1 MRITYR
7 ERLPMKVLILLGT
20 VAAALLFTEAVLR
33 FGFGFGNPPLYV
45 ADEAI
50 GYRLAPNQQVR
61 RFGNRIA
68 INEYSLRAEA
78 IPPLPAADTL
88 RLFLLGDSIANG
100 NWWTDQRDILS
111 ELLAARLRGMTT
123 RYAQIEAINASA
135 NSWGPRNELAYV
147 ERYGLFGS
155 QVLILLIN
163 TDDLFGTQPTS
174 LQVGRDRN
182 YPSRKPPFA
191 MVEAL
196 DRLFNRQ
203 QQPIPGLAEI
213 QAEEGD
219 RVGKNIAAMEAIYRK
234 ATADGAQF
242 MLVLSPLE
250 RELAGPRDYEL
261 VARQRLK
268 DWASEMDISYLDLLV
283 TYQKQADPQGLF
295 RDNIHLSPAGNQ
307 LVSETIVKNLNPRL
321 LAP

>member
-1 MRITYR
+1 
-7 ERLPMKVLILLGT
+7 
-20 VAAALLFTEAVLR
+20 
-33 FGFGFGNPPLYV
+33 V

-61 RFGNRIA
+61 RFGNRIE

-78 IPPLPAADTL
+78 ISPLPAADTL

-111 ELLAARLRGMTT
+111 ELLAVRLRAMPT
-123 RYAQIEAINASA
+123 RYLQIEAINASA

-155 QVLILLIN
+155 QVLVLLIN
-163 TDDLFGTQPTS
+163 TDDLFATQPTS

-182 YPSRKPPFA
+182 YPDRKPPL
-191 MVEAL
+191 AL
-196 DRLFNRQ
+196 AELLNRVFKKD
-203 QQPIPGLAEI
+203 QPIPGLAEI

-219 RVGKNIAAMEAIYRK
+219 RVGKNIAAIDATYRRAI
-234 ATADGAQF
+234 AEGAQF

-250 RELAGPRDYEL
+250 RELGGSRDYEL
-261 VARQRLK
+261 VARQRLQA
-268 DWASEMDISYLDLLV
+268 WASETDIAYLDLLD
-283 TYQKQADPQGLF
+283 TYQKHADPQSLF
-295 RDNIHLSPAGNQ
+295 RDNIHLSPAGNE
-307 LVSETIVKNLNPRL
+307 LVSETIVKNLNARL
-321 LAP
+321 LNP